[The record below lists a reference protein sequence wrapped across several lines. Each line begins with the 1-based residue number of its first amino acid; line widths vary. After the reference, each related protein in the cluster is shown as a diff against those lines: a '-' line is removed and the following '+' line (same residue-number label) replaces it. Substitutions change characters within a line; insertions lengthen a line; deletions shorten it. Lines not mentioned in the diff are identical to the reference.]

1 MIRRA
6 LRAQGLL
13 RHAERHSMAA
23 ASNKPRVVQHNPK
36 LGAHRHANSPKS
48 FRACLVINST
58 RWEALPKSSR
68 IVMFLLAQIDV

>member
-36 LGAHRHANSPKS
+36 LVPIGMQ
-48 FRACLVINST
+48 T
-58 RWEALPKSSR
+58 RPNHFEHVW
-68 IVMFLLAQIDV
+68 